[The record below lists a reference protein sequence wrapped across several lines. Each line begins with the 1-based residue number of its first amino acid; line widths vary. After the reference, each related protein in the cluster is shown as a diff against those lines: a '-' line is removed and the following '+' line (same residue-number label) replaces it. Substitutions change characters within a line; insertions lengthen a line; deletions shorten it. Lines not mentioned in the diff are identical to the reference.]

1 MFIQEIQN
9 KKNLKMRIRNFII
22 IISCLCFISPAAIAQ
37 GEFTLNQAI
46 ELGLKSNYDI
56 AIQNNNATIAANNNN
71 LGNAGMLPVVD
82 INASTNF
89 ATSAIKQE
97 FYTGPSVE
105 KTGVKSNNVGSGVY
119 LTWTLFNG
127 LKMFATH
134 QQLSALEAMGK
145 LSSKMQIENTLQ
157 TIIVTYYNVVK
168 QKQLIKGLTENI
180 KISEERLTIAQK
192 RLEVGAGSKLDVL
205 QAKTDKNAQTSAL
218 YRAKTDLEAYKAALN
233 QLLARS
239 AETAFEV
246 SDSIPVDFQIKYED
260 LKTNYQKTNL
270 NLMYAQENIALSK
283 QQLRGTKADMFPVI
297 NFNANYIFSR
307 VQNQAGQI
315 LFNRNLGFNYGLT
328 ASWRIFNGFALNERI
343 KNAQLQ
349 TENATINYSNLQS
362 QVEQQLLIA
371 FKQYQDDQKILAL
384 EEDNLKLAKESV
396 SIALERFRVG
406 SSNTL
411 ELQLIQQTYQ
421 DALVRLTDARYNGKV
436 SETQLMKLNG
446 NLMK

>member
-1 MFIQEIQN
+1 
-9 KKNLKMRIRNFII
+9 MRIHKFII
-22 IISCLCFISPAAIAQ
+22 VISCLFFSCFAGIAQ
-37 GEFTLNQAI
+37 GEFTLDQAI

-56 AIQNNNATIAANNNN
+56 TIQNNNATIAANNNN

-97 FYTGPSVE
+97 FYTGPPVE

-157 TIIVTYYNVVK
+157 SIIVTYYNVVK
-168 QKQLIKGLTENI
+168 QKQLIKGLNENI
-180 KISEERLTIAQK
+180 KISEERLVIAQK
-192 RLEVGAGSKLDVL
+192 RMDVGAGSKLDVL
-205 QAKTDKNAQTSAL
+205 QAKTDRNAQTSAL
-218 YRAKTDLEAYKAALN
+218 YRAKTDLEAFKAALN
-233 QLLARS
+233 QLLARP
-239 AETAFEV
+239 AETTFEV
-246 SDSIPVDFQIKYED
+246 GDSIPVDFQLKYED

-270 NLMYAQENIALSK
+270 NLLYAQENIALSK

-315 LFNRNLGFNYGLT
+315 LFNRNLGLNYGFT
-328 ASWRIFNGFALNERI
+328 ASWRIFNGFALNNRI

-384 EEDNLKLAKESV
+384 EEDNLKLVRESV
-396 SIALERFRVG
+396 NIALERFRVG

-446 NLMK
+446 NLIK

>member
-1 MFIQEIQN
+1 
-9 KKNLKMRIRNFII
+9 MRIRKFII
-22 IISCLCFISPAAIAQ
+22 IISCLFFMQHAVIAQ
-37 GEFTLNQAI
+37 GGFTLDQAI

-56 AIQNNNATIAANNNN
+56 IIQNNNATIAANNNN

-89 ATSAIKQE
+89 ANSAIKQE
-97 FYTGPSVE
+97 FYTGPAVE
-105 KTGVKSNNVGSGVY
+105 KTGVKSNNIGSGVY

-145 LSSKMQIENTLQ
+145 LSSKQEIETTLQ
-157 TIIVTYYNVVK
+157 NIIVTYYNVVK
-168 QKQLIKGLTENI
+168 QKQLIKGLNENI
-180 KISEERLTIAQK
+180 KISEERLMIAQK
-192 RLEVGAGSKLDVL
+192 RLDVGAGSKLDVL
-205 QAKTDKNAQTSAL
+205 QAKTEKNAQTSAL
-218 YRAKTDLEAYKAALN
+218 YRARTTEELFKAGLN
-233 QLLARS
+233 QLLARP

-246 SDSIPVDFQIKYED
+246 SDSIPIDFQIKYED

-270 NLMYAQENIALSK
+270 SLLYAQENIALTK
-283 QQLRGTKADMFPVI
+283 QQLRGTKGDLFPVV

-315 LFNRNLGFNYGLT
+315 LFNRNLGFNYGFT
-328 ASWRIFNGFALNERI
+328 ASWRIFNGFALNNRI

-362 QVEQQLLIA
+362 QVEQQLLTA

-384 EEDNLKLAKESV
+384 EEDNLKLVKESV
-396 SIALERFRVG
+396 NIALERFRVG

-411 ELQLIQQTYQ
+411 ELQLIQQTYV
-421 DALVRLTDARYNGKV
+421 DALIRLTDARYNGKV

-446 NLMK
+446 NLVK